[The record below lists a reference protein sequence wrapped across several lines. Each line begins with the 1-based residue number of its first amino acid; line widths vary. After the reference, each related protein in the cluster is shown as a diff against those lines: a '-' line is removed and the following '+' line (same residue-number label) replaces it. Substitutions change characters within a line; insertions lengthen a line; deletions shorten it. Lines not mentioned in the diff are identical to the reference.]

1 MGRSNKPEGA
11 VFWCPRHGDEHLE
24 AEVVEVIF
32 GAVDMEGL
40 LLHECP
46 EETIYRRVWCEK
58 CNRIIKEQYAEV
70 ITEEEGMVLW
80 RKKAGDLQRAA
91 RREIGREL
99 REKELAAAQKHLD
112 GVLETFFCDLAS
124 EAINLAVYGVKERPR
139 DLRSSLDVLDGQ
151 YDGPVSES

>member
-40 LLHECP
+40 LLEECA

-58 CNRIIKEQYAEV
+58 CDRTIKEQYVEV
-70 ITEEEGMVLW
+70 ISEEDDMVLW
-80 RKKAGDLQRAA
+80 RKRVGDLQSAA
-91 RREIGREL
+91 KREIGRKL
-99 REKELAAAQKHLD
+99 REKELAAAREHVD
-112 GVLETFFCDLAS
+112 GVLETYFCDLAV
-124 EAINLAVYGVKERPR
+124 EAINLAVYGAKERPR
-139 DLRSSLDVLDGQ
+139 DLRSSFHILDEQ
-151 YDGPVSES
+151 YDGPAPRS